1 MITIADAILHALDH
15 RQPMAPITD
24 SDPGFDLTKAY
35 AAQAELT
42 ATRLRR
48 GAKVVGVKT
57 GFTNTTIWDEYN
69 VHAPIHGPVFDTTWG
84 EGPIAASAFIEP
96 KIEPEIALRL
106 GASPRPGMDRAALM
120 ACVDGIA
127 RSFEIVDSPFPGWRF
142 RAPDTVAAGA
152 LHGALRTGTFI
163 GATPEALTALATLDV
178 RLMRDGETMDHG
190 HASNVLGGGP
200 LAALADLV
208 EQRGD
213 DLLPAGWII
222 STGTLTRALPIALGE
237 SWTTIIE
244 GPDLPPLTLQIT

>member
-24 SDPGFDLTKAY
+24 SDPGFDLAKAY

-42 ATRLRR
+42 TTRLRR

-69 VHAPIHGPVFDTTWG
+69 VHAPIHGPVFDTTWRD
-84 EGPIAASAFIEP
+84 GPIAAANFIEP

-127 RSFEIVDSPFPGWRF
+127 RSFEVVDSPFPGWRF

-152 LHGALRTGTFI
+152 LHGALRTGAFI

-178 RLMRDGETMDHG
+178 RLMRNDQTMDHG

-208 EQRGD
+208 EQRGED
-213 DLLPAGWII
+213 MLPAGWII
-222 STGTLTRALPIALGE
+222 STGTLTRALPIAPGE
-237 SWTTIIE
+237 TWTTIIE
-244 GPDLPPLTLQIT
+244 GLDLPPLTLQIT

>member
-15 RQPMAPITD
+15 RLPMAPITE
-24 SDPGFDLTKAY
+24 SDPGFDLAKAY

-42 ATRLRR
+42 TTRKRR
-48 GAKVVGVKT
+48 GARVVGMKT

-69 VHAPIHGPVFDTTWG
+69 VHAPIHGPVFDTTWRA
-84 EGPIAASAFIEP
+84 GPIAAADFIEP
-96 KIEPEIALRL
+96 KIEPEICLRL
-106 GASPRPGMDRAALM
+106 GTPPRPGMDRAALM

-127 RSFEIVDSPFPGWRF
+127 RAFEIVDSPFPGWRF

-152 LHGALRTGTFI
+152 LHGALVTGDFI
-163 GATPEALTALATLDV
+163 DATPQALTALATLDV
-178 RLMRDGETMDHG
+178 RLMRDGQTMDHG

-208 EQRGD
+208 AQRGD

-222 STGTLTRALPIALGE
+222 STGTLTRALPVAPGE
-237 SWTTIIE
+237 TWTTILE
-244 GPDLPPLTLQIT
+244 GLDLPPLTLQIT